1 LPDLKVRPVT
11 RARWDDLVALFGWD
25 RGGYSGCWC
34 VWFRV
39 TAQEFSKGAPRG
51 GAAGNRAAMRKIV
64 ASGTVPGLL
73 AYIDENP
80 VGWISVAPREE
91 FGRIERSPVSKPVD
105 NEPGVWSIVCWYI
118 DRRHR
123 GKGVGSALLQAAVDH
138 AIRKGARII
147 EGYPV
152 DPSRRKHSNA
162 EAFVGIDAMF
172 REAGFREVAR
182 RSPSRPLMRYMVRKR

>member
-1 LPDLKVRPVT
+1 M
-11 RARWDDLVALFGWD
+11 
-25 RGGYSGCWC
+25 
-34 VWFRV
+34 WFRV
-39 TAQEFSKGAPRG
+39 TSQEFSKGAPRG
-51 GAAGNRAAMRKIV
+51 GSSGNRAAMKKVV
-64 ASGTVPGLL
+64 ASGRVPGLL
-73 AYIDENP
+73 AYLEGKP

-91 FGRIERSPVSKPVD
+91 FGRIERSPVSKAVD
-105 NEPGVWSIVCWYI
+105 DETGVWSIVCWYI

-123 GKGVGSALLQAAVDH
+123 GQGVGSALLTAAVNY
-138 AIRKGARII
+138 ASRKGARII